1 MVPGLITYFAIPD
14 RRLLQQPQAKDV
26 VHVEHSIVLTL
37 KITSGGS
44 RPTDKGRRGGGDHP
58 NQEIRV
64 EGRSQKT
71 FSRPFGPPF
80 GPKIRWGWVP
90 RDPPLDPPLVTVIQ
104 CSVLLC
110 GRRKKLQ
117 SIVEAS

>member
-14 RRLLQQPQAKDV
+14 GRLLQQLQAKDV

-44 RPTDKGRRGGGDHP
+44 RPTDKGRRGGGGHP
-58 NQEIRV
+58 NHEIRV

-71 FSRPFGPPF
+71 FSQPFGPPF
-80 GPKIRWGWVP
+80 GPKIRGGWVP
-90 RDPPLDPPLVTVIQ
+90 RDPPLDPPTGNCESIQ
-104 CSVLLC
+104 CAPFLDVVKSSKAL
-110 GRRKKLQ
+110 
-117 SIVEAS
+117 